1 MFFNKHDKVS
11 QDIANFSMQHIGTGQ
26 IGGYI
31 LTTLHKKF
39 PNALIGYRWEKQD
52 GELRGI
58 LYTSYPTN
66 CENRAV
72 IHYFQDR
79 CNAMIE
85 AEVKKA
91 PSMKHSF
98 VKWGDGL
105 EVVCEYKENK

>member
-1 MFFNKHDKVS
+1 M
-11 QDIANFSMQHIGTGQ
+11 
-26 IGGYI
+26 
-31 LTTLHKKF
+31 
-39 PNALIGYRWEKQD
+39 
-52 GELRGI
+52 RGSN
-58 LYTSYPTN
+58 TSYPTN

-72 IHYFQDR
+72 IHYFQDK